1 MPPIR
6 IANGAGF
13 LGDWIDAPRRLVE
26 RAEVDY
32 LTIEHL
38 AELTM
43 SILARLR
50 EKDPQAGYA
59 EDFLDILRSLTPALK
74 QQPRLKIIANSGGV
88 NPPACVRAAAKV
100 LNEAGLGD
108 APIACVTGDDLMP
121 HLGELLRS
129 GCKFWHIEDKRRSYQ
144 EEYDH
149 VRQLM
154 EGFHDGP
161 PDTISPEEIAAETAK
176 RFLPALVEQPGK
188 ASQSVYSLNRG
199 AYLECANGT
208 WSTIDILAPVV
219 SANAYLGAR
228 PIADA
233 LAAGA
238 RIVITGR
245 VADASLTVGPAMHEF
260 GWQWDDWDRLAAA
273 SVAGHLIEC
282 GAQVTGGYSV
292 NWQDYSL
299 REVGYPIAEISEDGS
314 CVITKP
320 KTCGGTVNRRT
331 VVEQLVYE
339 IGDPRHYLT
348 PDVDCDFT
356 TVEVEEIGP
365 DRVAVK
371 NATGRPAT
379 DTYKVSMA
387 YRDGWMASGQLL
399 VYGPDCVEK
408 AKVCGE
414 IIRHRCKM
422 QGHTF
427 RNDAF
432 LVELL
437 GYGAGVPGAW
447 FWRKYQ
453 KPGELVLRVTARHE
467 QREAIECFSRQFV
480 PLITSG
486 PAGLAG
492 YAAGRPQVRPVF
504 AYWPTL
510 VPKSLVQPQIEVRT
524 AKEWSA

>member
-1 MPPIR
+1 MKSLR

-13 LGDWIDAPRRLVE
+13 LGDWLDAPRRLVE

-50 EKDPQAGYA
+50 EKDPNAGYA
-59 EDFLDILRSLTPALK
+59 EDFLDILQSLIPALK
-74 QQPRLKIIANSGGV
+74 QQSRLKIIANSGGM
-88 NPPACVRAAAKV
+88 NPPACARAAARILV
-100 LNEAGLGD
+100 DAGLAD
-108 APIACVTGDDLMP
+108 TQVACVSGDDLLP
-121 HLGELLRS
+121 RLPDLLS
-129 GCKFWHIEDKRRSYQ
+129 ANCEFKNLDTDQPLSAFL
-144 EEYDH
+144 EETNAALQSKIQNPKS
-149 VRQLM
+149 R
-154 EGFHDGP
+154 
-161 PDTISPEEIAAETAK
+161 IA
-176 RFLPALVEQPGK
+176 
-188 ASQSVYSLNRG
+188 
-199 AYLECANGT
+199 
-208 WSTIDILAPVV
+208 

-260 GWQWDDWDRLAAA
+260 GWQWDDWNKVAAA

-292 NWQDYSL
+292 DWQQYDL
-299 REVGYPIAEISEDGS
+299 ADVGYPIAELFENGET
-314 CVITKP
+314 VITKP
-320 KTCGGTVNRRT
+320 AGSGGTVNRRT

-356 TVEVEEIGP
+356 TVSANEVGP
-365 DRVAVK
+365 DRVAVHG
-371 NATGRPAT
+371 ASGRPAT
-379 DTYKVSMA
+379 DTYKVSLA

-399 VYGPDCVEK
+399 VYGSDCREK
-408 AKVCGE
+408 AEQCGQ
-414 IIRHRCKM
+414 IILDRCKLA
-422 QGHTF
+422 GFELARTH
-427 RNDAF
+427 
-432 LVELL
+432 VELL
-437 GYGAGVPGAW
+437 GFGGGVPGAW

-453 KPGELVLRVTARHE
+453 TPGELVLRVTSHDPR
-467 QREAIECFSRQFV
+467 REAIECFTTQFA

-510 VPKSLVQPQIEVRT
+510 VSKSLVQPQVEVRT
-524 AKEWSA
+524 AKEWL